1 MRTKLILGG
10 ITALLTAGFL
20 FILPGVVEHAYRQ
33 GTGFAYDRELT
44 SSGLTSEQSRASGTH
59 HLRVEAAKR
68 TGVVYAALFIAGFH
82 IPLFGI
88 VILLLFYAFSKASA
102 KLLLCGTAALIC
114 SGTAFST
121 LAQIQFG
128 NDALAAITGSAGV
141 WVLISVF
148 LGILFALIW
157 ATKRFLK
164 RKAA

>member
-10 ITALLTAGFL
+10 IIALLTAGFL

-44 SSGLTSEQSRASGTH
+44 SSGLTSEQSRATGTH

-68 TGVVYAALFIAGFH
+68 AGVVYAALFVAGFH

-88 VILLLFYAFSKASA
+88 VILSLFYACSMSSA
-102 KLLLCGTAALIC
+102 KRILCGTTALIC
-114 SGTAFST
+114 SGIAFST
-121 LAQIQFG
+121 VAQIQFG

-141 WVLISVF
+141 WALISIF
-148 LGILFALIW
+148 LCILFALIS
-157 ATKRFLK
+157 ATKRFIN
-164 RKAA
+164 RKTA